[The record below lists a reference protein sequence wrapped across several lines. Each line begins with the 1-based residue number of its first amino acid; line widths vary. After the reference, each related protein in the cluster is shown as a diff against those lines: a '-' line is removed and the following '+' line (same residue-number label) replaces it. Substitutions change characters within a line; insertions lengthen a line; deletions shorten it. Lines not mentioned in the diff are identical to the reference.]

1 MLLCVWYYVKDRLN
15 YIFSFLE
22 GILIWKTTIALRHAP
37 RSISS
42 ILSLFYTFLHLYLSV
57 VLFIYLFIHTYSSYN
72 QHRSWIAMLDDM
84 RCFTRVECTVQIF
97 APFFSVFKKFSR
109 VFLRQ
114 PGEDGKSGGLVGG
127 VGWGGCGGWQGI
139 NVGAEGAAARRVRRT
154 AGRVETGSASRHQTT
169 VAAVACGVKIVVEL
183 LHSTLHVG
191 WKSVRKVPLTAGGR
205 VGTAKHRQLLD
216 GSIGAGGSSLLFG
229 SVRLGAQ
236 LIQRVDK
243 VAAGSVG
250 AEANTV
256 VGAAHVGLV
265 LGVAVHCSQLLLA
278 VGKLAFFAVL
288 AHTVFL
294 EGAAHLRLVPE
305 F

>member
-1 MLLCVWYYVKDRLN
+1 M
-15 YIFSFLE
+15 
-22 GILIWKTTIALRHAP
+22 
-37 RSISS
+37 
-42 ILSLFYTFLHLYLSV
+42 
-57 VLFIYLFIHTYSSYN
+57 
-72 QHRSWIAMLDDM
+72 
-84 RCFTRVECTVQIF
+84 
-97 APFFSVFKKFSR
+97 
-109 VFLRQ
+109 
-114 PGEDGKSGGLVGG
+114 
-127 VGWGGCGGWQGI
+127 
-139 NVGAEGAAARRVRRT
+139 
-154 AGRVETGSASRHQTT
+154 
-169 VAAVACGVKIVVEL
+169 
-183 LHSTLHVG
+183 
-191 WKSVRKVPLTAGGR
+191 TAGGR

-216 GSIGAGGSSLLFG
+216 GSIGAGWSSLLFG

-305 F
+305 FKKQLFKI